1 MKAVGRYD
9 TALQM
14 FVEETREPDLRRLSF
29 LRWLVESGRL
39 EHRPF
44 GASSGEFVSTAE
56 GTQQSGAEMPLGNA
70 MRRNG
75 LGITKFTADLGGL
88 GKDGVQ
94 LGAPPEGGQS
104 FRFRR

>member
-1 MKAVGRYD
+1 MRAVGRYD

-14 FVEETREPDLRRLSF
+14 FVEETREPDLRRLTF
-29 LRWLVESGRL
+29 LRWLVENGRL
-39 EHRPF
+39 EHKPF
-44 GASSGEFVSTAE
+44 GPSSGELVSTPE
-56 GTQQSGAEMPLGNA
+56 GGQQSGAEMPLGNA
-70 MRRNG
+70 IRRNG
-75 LGITKFTADLGGL
+75 LGIPKFTADLGGL